1 MKLRFEVYK
10 IFCVIRRTLDALPP
24 EQRGPLHGIPI
35 RRGVVFFR
43 SAYPSALPSPLPLVE
58 VIIRQ
63 KKNQFH
69 LSQFLQM
76 GPVTGIVTL

>member
-10 IFCVIRRTLDALPP
+10 IVCVIRRTLDALPP

-43 SAYPSALPSPLPLVE
+43 SAYPPALPSPLSLDE
-58 VIIRQ
+58 VIIKTE
-63 KKNQFH
+63 KKQFH
-69 LSQFLQM
+69 LSQFLRM
-76 GPVTGIVTL
+76 GPVIVDH